1 MSKPSM
7 LITGGSG
14 YLGDWVVRLARAG
27 WQVHATYF
35 TRPGTE
41 AGAHWQRL
49 ELRDAAAVT
58 ALVEAVRPRV
68 IVHTAAVHPGASA
81 DFEGV
86 NVRGT
91 RHVAQAAAHC
101 GAHLIHL
108 SSDVVFDGE
117 KGHYVESDPPHPLTD
132 YGRSKAQAETE
143 VAAAGVESLI
153 VRTSLI
159 YGWQPHIDRQ
169 TRWITTSLR
178 DDVPLRLFTDE
189 LRCPIWVETLA
200 TAIVELAA
208 LSVTGILHI
217 TGAQT
222 LSRYEFGVRLARFH
236 GLDPTPII
244 AARSR
249 ESGLNRPLDC
259 TLNCSHAQTLLQ
271 TTFPGVDAVLAQH
284 RPTGDPL

>member
-1 MSKPSM
+1 MSKPNM

-14 YLGDWVVRLARAG
+14 YLGDWIARLARAY
-27 WQVHATYF
+27 WQIHATYF
-35 TRPGTE
+35 TRPCT
-41 AGAHWQRL
+41 AANVRWQRL
-49 ELRDAAAVT
+49 DLRDAAAVT

-68 IVHTAAVHPGASA
+68 IVHTAAVHPGPDA

-91 RHVAQAAAHC
+91 RHIAQAAARC
-101 GAHLIHL
+101 GARLLHL
-108 SSDVVFDGE
+108 STDVVFDGE

-132 YGRSKAQAETE
+132 YGRSKAQAEAE
-143 VAAAGVESLI
+143 VAAAGPESLI

-159 YGWQPHIDRQ
+159 YGWRPHIDRQ
-169 TRWITTSLR
+169 TRWIITSLR
-178 DDVPLRLFTDE
+178 NGDPLRLFTDE

-200 TAIVELAA
+200 AAIVKLAA

-217 TGAQT
+217 AGAQT

-249 ESGLNRPLDC
+249 ESGLLRPLNC

-271 TTFPGVDAVLAQH
+271 TTFPGVDTVLSHH